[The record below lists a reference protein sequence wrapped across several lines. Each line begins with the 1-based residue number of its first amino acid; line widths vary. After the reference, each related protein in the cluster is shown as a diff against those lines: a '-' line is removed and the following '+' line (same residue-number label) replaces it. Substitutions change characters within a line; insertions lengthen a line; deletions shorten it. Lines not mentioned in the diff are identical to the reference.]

1 MENIEKLAL
10 EIIERAAQTEGLEED
25 MDMDLFE
32 VGLLDSLSVISIIIS
47 IEEKFGIRLQ
57 PTDFVRD
64 DIASVNNFINFLKNH
79 VK

>member
-47 IEEKFGIRLQ
+47 IEEKFGTRLQ

-64 DIASVNNFINFLKNH
+64 DIASVNNFIIFLKNH